1 MRQPWLVAAWLVLV
15 GLLMICRL
23 RTPAPKGLRVRRE
36 RARWL
41 LVGVALVAGLGI
53 SRLWLL
59 MILLTAAYLA
69 RSSPPPSPAAAGRPH
84 QRPEADMRPE
94 AVTASYRRWAP
105 VYDRSFGAVTMTGRR
120 RAVAQVNRRRGRVLE
135 VGVGTGLAL
144 AHYAPHLEVTGI
156 DFSAEMLAK
165 AEAKVAALG
174 LAQVVALRRMDAR
187 ALDFPDASF
196 DTVVAMHLVSVVP
209 EPERVVA
216 EMARVCRPGGEVLI
230 LNHFLHE
237 NGPARPPPAA
247 PFAPLA
253 DQLGWH
259 SDFPMSRVLGEP
271 IARARRAGAEP
282 APRHVHPPP
291 AAQAPRLTLYSAAVG

>member
-1 MRQPWLVAAWLVLV
+1 
-15 GLLMICRL
+15 
-23 RTPAPKGLRVRRE
+23 
-36 RARWL
+36 
-41 LVGVALVAGLGI
+41 
-53 SRLWLL
+53 
-59 MILLTAAYLA
+59 
-69 RSSPPPSPAAAGRPH
+69 
-84 QRPEADMRPE
+84 MRPE

-105 VYDRSFGAVTMTGRR
+105 VYDQSFGAVTMTGRR
-120 RAVAQVNRRRGRVLE
+120 LAVAQVNRRRGRVLE

-144 AHYAPHLEVTGI
+144 SHYAPHLEVTGI

-165 AEAKVAALG
+165 AEARVAALG

-187 ALDFPDASF
+187 RLDFPDASF

-237 NGPARPPPAA
+237 KGPLAA
-247 PFAPLA
+247 AGRALAPLA

-259 SDFPMSRVLGEP
+259 SDFPVARVLGEP
-271 IARARRAGAEP
+271 SLELVEQVPSPPLGMFTRLRLRKRAADRFG
-282 APRHVHPPP
+282 
-291 AAQAPRLTLYSAAVG
+291 